1 MLSDRETGLILGLDQ
16 FGRATIESHAERQEL
31 ALGALLREAVHHYLS
46 DRETGRVSWRYPR
59 FRRDTPVGD
68 EEVSVVLN
76 LDDSVWHLFKAEAEA
91 QRVTVE
97 RLLEHAAIYY
107 LVANMSS
114 GHS

>member
-1 MLSDRETGLILGLDQ
+1 MGSTSLVARRSSCTPSAR
-16 FGRATIESHAERQEL
+16 
-31 ALGALLREAVHHYLS
+31 
-46 DRETGRVSWRYPR
+46 SWRYPR

-107 LVANMSS
+107 LVANTSS